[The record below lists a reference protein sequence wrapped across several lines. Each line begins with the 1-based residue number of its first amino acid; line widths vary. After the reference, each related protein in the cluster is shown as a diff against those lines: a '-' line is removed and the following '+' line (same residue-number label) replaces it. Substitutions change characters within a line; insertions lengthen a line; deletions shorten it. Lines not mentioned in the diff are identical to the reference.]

1 MMKRLLLLCLGLVT
15 NMLGATPSAPPQVVL
30 HGTVT
35 TESGEHPAWFTLMC
49 TQGSGGALSLQLSL
63 MSETAPGFP
72 FDAFEGPR
80 APASF
85 QPSAELRAGKQSLGQ
100 IAVSGWYGGDGPG
113 VFVFGIATTPGQH
126 NTAANAAMAL
136 SKPGVT
142 FTWIQ
147 NSGNAQTPPLVAQ
160 FVPDA
165 VQERE
170 LSRIAAPCLPHRR

>member
-1 MMKRLLLLCLGLVT
+1 MPKRSLLLCLGLVFST
-15 NMLGATPSAPPQVVL
+15 SAGSQQEPPEVVL

-35 TESGEHPAWFTLMC
+35 TQSGEHPAWFTLMC
-49 TQGSGGALSLQLSL
+49 TQGSGGALSLQLSV

-85 QPSAELRAGKQSLGQ
+85 QPSAELRAGRQSFGQ
-100 IAVSGWYGGDGPG
+100 VAVSGWYGGDGPG
-113 VFVFGIATTPGQH
+113 VFVFGIAITPGQH
-126 NTAANAAMAL
+126 NAAASATMAL

-142 FTWIQ
+142 FSWIQ

-160 FVPDA
+160 FMPDA
-165 VQERE
+165 VQSRE
-170 LSRIAAPCLPHRR
+170 LHRIAAPCLPHR